1 MKIPLGTYDFILELR
16 YLEYYA
22 VITAELKL
30 GVSSQRDSLEPIYGL
45 ELGLMVSDKIG
56 FWDRNVLGV
65 KIFSIDS
72 FVLRMNEVSYQRY
85 FVGSLDGTRD
95 NMFGPCMGLTVGVT
109 MNASDRYLIQ
119 NMTPRLC
126 PVDQKWSN

>member
-65 KIFSIDS
+65 KIFSIDI
-72 FVLRMNEVSYQRY
+72 FVLRMNEVSYHRY

-95 NMFGPCMGLTVGVT
+95 NMFGPCMGLTVGVM
-109 MNASDRYLIQ
+109 MNASYRYLIQ